1 MNTVKAYF
9 ATVLLGG
16 AVGVF
21 SSLVGDRLTEVSFDT
36 IAREAEIIVVLP
48 VYDDSHTRSL
58 VDYLDRYDDFS
69 WVDRFGIHRTA
80 LPWQK

>member
-48 VYDDSHTRSL
+48 VYDDSHTRRFL
-58 VDYLDRYDDFS
+58 GYLELNDN
-69 WVDRFGIHRTA
+69 
-80 LPWQK
+80 

>member
-36 IAREAEIIVVLP
+36 IAREAEVIAVMP
-48 VYDDSHTRSL
+48 VYDDSYPRRFLGYLGLNDNKEGLLL
-58 VDYLDRYDDFS
+58 VR
-69 WVDRFGIHRTA
+69 
-80 LPWQK
+80 

>member
-21 SSLVGDRLTEVSFDT
+21 SSLVGDRLTEVSLDT
-36 IAREAEIIVVLP
+36 IAREAEVIAVLP
-48 VYDDSHTRSL
+48 VYDDSHTRRFLGYLELKDHKEGFLL
-58 VDYLDRYDDFS
+58 VR
-69 WVDRFGIHRTA
+69 
-80 LPWQK
+80 